1 MCGILG
7 LLSKNNNI
15 SLNQAIKLLKRLEY
29 RGYDSSG
36 LLYLNEKEITIE
48 KKKGKIKN
56 LKIVLI

>member
-29 RGYDSSG
+29 RGCDSSG
-36 LLYLNEKEITIE
+36 LSSNEKEITE
-48 KKKGKIKN
+48 KKKKRKN
-56 LKIVLI
+56 